1 LIDFFHY
8 LYVQWYK
15 TIYLNQFVSRNEL
28 GAFVMILL
36 KINKQFVAVVVP
48 TEVIPVGDPM
58 WWIGK
63 TGERLGCNIKSSCPC
78 PIVSYKLRVSE
89 RVHQRRHFKPR
100 TTPSDEIWPDRSE
113 KERNEN
119 NMLGNQRYCS
129 TIFFHNSRT
138 KSLFQIKLCKQSHYH
153 KYNYWHTSISL
164 TLNSTSSM
172 WVTIASKCN
181 CSLLIAIFHL
191 TLLFKGQ
198 IGCFKGSYLINET
211 SNRLSNKLSCKWFN
225 IRSALSCWAETRKRL
240 LDHSY

>member
-1 LIDFFHY
+1 
-8 LYVQWYK
+8 
-15 TIYLNQFVSRNEL
+15 
-28 GAFVMILL
+28 VMILL

-164 TLNSTSSM
+164 TLNSCFKI
-172 WVTIASKCN
+172 VLC
-181 CSLLIAIFHL
+181 L
-191 TLLFKGQ
+191 TLFPFWEFVVTVQL
-198 IGCFKGSYLINET
+198 T
-211 SNRLSNKLSCKWFN
+211 SRCLVFIAVSQSVKMN
-225 IRSALSCWAETRKRL
+225 IFWKSANS
-240 LDHSY
+240 